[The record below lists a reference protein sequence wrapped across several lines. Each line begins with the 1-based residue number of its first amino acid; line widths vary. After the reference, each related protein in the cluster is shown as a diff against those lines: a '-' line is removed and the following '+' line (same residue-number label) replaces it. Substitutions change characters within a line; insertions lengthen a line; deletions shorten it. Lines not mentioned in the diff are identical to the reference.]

1 MSIDLDS
8 RSNALVLSKPLYT
21 HRYWGNIKNGVISL
35 EELVHYKITLVR
47 AIENSLLSSSSLFRK
62 VLGCSE
68 SNFIVSPTEDL
79 IATNFTL
86 KPYNLY
92 ML

>member
-8 RSNALVLSKPLYT
+8 GSNALVLSKPLYL
-21 HRYWGNIKNGVISL
+21 HRYWGNIENGVISL